1 MKLTPWTPRE
11 AVEILLGR
19 QSRIFLGVTALLG
32 PGYTRFVLRLSR
44 IGVEGRDVL
53 VNEYRRSVA
62 NEGRFVIAYRHPGD
76 ADPHLVFQVL
86 TNLIRG
92 HAPATEADG
101 RPGAWYPS
109 GTEVQLWASPL
120 VLWALRNAG
129 IVPVRHGSL
138 DRAVLDYLV
147 NAVAERHR
155 PMAIAPEGMA
165 TLNGGILP
173 ELDPGTTRIALL
185 AAERLASAG
194 TPIPI
199 RILPVAIEYS
209 YVRTTSPARLG
220 RFLDRLEGRIGM
232 DKSSSRTIVKLGHR
246 RDGGNQDSRAAI
258 KARLL
263 AIWER
268 LTCIAEKTYA
278 RAWGIKRAPEGSSL
292 KERLNSLLDSSIS
305 RLEAFYGVVPAAS
318 LKSRILNIRAESLH
332 RVFYSRE
339 EFEAFSS
346 VEYGAARR
354 GAAEAYFLD
363 QIYMVAAL
371 AQFLDP
377 AYLDGDPNYNR
388 LVETAQN
395 LHDLAN
401 RLEGMGLKHR
411 SKYFLKDAVVIVGEP
426 VEAIRKAGESRKE
439 SAERVEHELEA
450 GFRRLIRH

>member
-1 MKLTPWTPRE
+1 MKPWVPRE

-19 QSRIFLGVTALLG
+19 QSRVFLAVTAILG
-32 PGYTRFVLRLSR
+32 PAYSRFILRLSR
-44 IGVEGRDVL
+44 VGVEGRGIL
-53 VNEYRRSVA
+53 AEEYRRSVSD
-62 NEGRFVIAYRHPGD
+62 EGRFIIAYRHPGD
-76 ADPHLVFQVL
+76 ADPHLVFNVL
-86 TNLIRG
+86 TNLIRR
-92 HAPATEADG
+92 HAPATEPDG

-147 NAVAERHR
+147 SAVAERHR

-194 TPIPI
+194 TPLPI
-199 RILPVAIEYS
+199 RILPLAIEYS
-209 YVRTTSPARLG
+209 YVRTTSPARLN
-220 RFLDRLEGRIGM
+220 RFLDRLELRVGMGKTPKRTAAVMGRH
-232 DKSSSRTIVKLGHR
+232 K
-246 RDGGNQDSRAAI
+246 DGGDPDSRAAI
-258 KARLL
+258 KSRLL

-268 LTCIAEKTYA
+268 LTDIAEHTNA
-278 RAWGIKRAPEGSSL
+278 RSWGIKRAPEGSNL
-292 KERLNSLLDSSIS
+292 KERMISLLDASIS

-346 VEYGAARR
+346 VELGAARR

-377 AYLDGDPNYNR
+377 AYLDGDPHYNR

-426 VEAIRKAGESRKE
+426 VDAIRKVGESRKVA
-439 SAERVEHELEA
+439 AERVERELED